1 MKLEIK
7 NLSKKFKDVYVL
19 KDINLTF
26 ESGKIYGFTGRN
38 GSGKSVLLKIIC
50 GFYTPTSGEGLLDNY
65 NYILN
70 NDFPKSTRCLIEKPN
85 FLPDLTGYENL
96 KLLASIENKIGNKE
110 IMDTIEKLNLKE
122 EINKE
127 EFILS
132 KLSKRE
138 VKDIELKNDILVSGI
153 DNIKVSLANCCKPVK
168 GDKIVGYISRGNGVI
183 VHTKN
188 CYNLRHMDDRIIDV
202 SWNKEQVQK
211 YKTNISIVSEKLE
224 NVLLDI
230 ITKTNNLNISITKV
244 DTKQKEN

>member
-50 GFYTPTSGEGLLDNY
+50 GFYTPTSGEVLLDNY

-96 KLLASIENKIGNKE
+96 KLLASIENKIGDKE
-110 IMDTIEKLNLKE
+110 ILDTIEKLNLKE
-122 EINKE
+122 EINKKY
-127 EFILS
+127 S
-132 KLSKRE
+132 KY
-138 VKDIELKNDILVSGI
+138 
-153 DNIKVSLANCCKPVK
+153 SL
-168 GDKIVGYISRGNGVI
+168 G
-183 VHTKN
+183 
-188 CYNLRHMDDRIIDV
+188 
-202 SWNKEQVQK
+202 
-211 YKTNISIVSEKLE
+211 
-224 NVLLDI
+224 
-230 ITKTNNLNISITKV
+230 
-244 DTKQKEN
+244 TKQKLGIAQVLMEDPELIVLDEPLNGIENETAKEVRKILNEEKKKDKIIIVASHIKEDIDTLADVVYNIDNGIVEKING

>member
-50 GFYTPTSGEGLLDNY
+50 GFYTPTSGEVLLDNY

-96 KLLASIENKIGNKE
+96 KLLASIENKIGDKE
-110 IMDTIEKLNLKE
+110 IMNTIEKLNLKE
-122 EINKE
+122 EINKKY
-127 EFILS
+127 S
-132 KLSKRE
+132 KY
-138 VKDIELKNDILVSGI
+138 
-153 DNIKVSLANCCKPVK
+153 SL
-168 GDKIVGYISRGNGVI
+168 G
-183 VHTKN
+183 
-188 CYNLRHMDDRIIDV
+188 
-202 SWNKEQVQK
+202 
-211 YKTNISIVSEKLE
+211 
-224 NVLLDI
+224 
-230 ITKTNNLNISITKV
+230 
-244 DTKQKEN
+244 TKQKLGIAQVLMEDPKLIVLDEPLNGIENDTAKEVRKILNEEKKKDKIIIVASHIKEDIDTLAYVVYNIDNGIVEKIKG

>member
-1 MKLEIK
+1 MKLELK

-50 GFYTPTSGEGLLDNY
+50 GFYTPTSGEVLLDNY

-96 KLLASIENKIGNKE
+96 KLLASIENKIGDKE

-122 EINKE
+122 EINKKY
-127 EFILS
+127 S
-132 KLSKRE
+132 KY
-138 VKDIELKNDILVSGI
+138 
-153 DNIKVSLANCCKPVK
+153 SL
-168 GDKIVGYISRGNGVI
+168 G
-183 VHTKN
+183 
-188 CYNLRHMDDRIIDV
+188 
-202 SWNKEQVQK
+202 
-211 YKTNISIVSEKLE
+211 
-224 NVLLDI
+224 
-230 ITKTNNLNISITKV
+230 
-244 DTKQKEN
+244 TKQKLGIAQVLMEDPKLIVLDEPLNGIENETAKEVRKILNEEKKKDKIIIVASHIKEDIDTLADVVYNIDNGIVEKIKG

>member
-50 GFYTPTSGEGLLDNY
+50 GFYTPTSGEVLLDNY

-96 KLLASIENKIGNKE
+96 KLLASIENKIGDKE
-110 IMDTIEKLNLKE
+110 ILDTIEKLNLKE
-122 EINKE
+122 EINKKY
-127 EFILS
+127 S
-132 KLSKRE
+132 KYSF
-138 VKDIELKNDILVSGI
+138 G
-153 DNIKVSLANCCKPVK
+153 
-168 GDKIVGYISRGNGVI
+168 
-183 VHTKN
+183 
-188 CYNLRHMDDRIIDV
+188 
-202 SWNKEQVQK
+202 
-211 YKTNISIVSEKLE
+211 
-224 NVLLDI
+224 
-230 ITKTNNLNISITKV
+230 
-244 DTKQKEN
+244 TKQKLGIAQVLMEDPKLIVLDEPLNGIENETAKEVRKILNEEKKKDKIIIVASHIKEDIDTLADIVYNIDNGIVEKIKG

>member
-50 GFYTPTSGEGLLDNY
+50 GFYTPTSGEVLLDNY

-96 KLLASIENKIGNKE
+96 KLLASIENKIGDKE

-122 EINKE
+122 EINKKY
-127 EFILS
+127 S
-132 KLSKRE
+132 KY
-138 VKDIELKNDILVSGI
+138 
-153 DNIKVSLANCCKPVK
+153 SL
-168 GDKIVGYISRGNGVI
+168 G
-183 VHTKN
+183 
-188 CYNLRHMDDRIIDV
+188 
-202 SWNKEQVQK
+202 
-211 YKTNISIVSEKLE
+211 
-224 NVLLDI
+224 
-230 ITKTNNLNISITKV
+230 
-244 DTKQKEN
+244 TKQKLGIAQVLMEDPKLIVLDEPLNGIENETAKEVRKILNEEKKKDKIIIVASHIKDIDTLADVVYNIDNGIVEKIKG

>member
-50 GFYTPTSGEGLLDNY
+50 GFYTPTSGEVLLDNY

-96 KLLASIENKIGNKE
+96 KLLASIENKIGDKE
-110 IMDTIEKLNLKE
+110 ILDTIEKLNLKE
-122 EINKE
+122 EINKKY
-127 EFILS
+127 S
-132 KLSKRE
+132 KY
-138 VKDIELKNDILVSGI
+138 
-153 DNIKVSLANCCKPVK
+153 SL
-168 GDKIVGYISRGNGVI
+168 G
-183 VHTKN
+183 
-188 CYNLRHMDDRIIDV
+188 
-202 SWNKEQVQK
+202 
-211 YKTNISIVSEKLE
+211 
-224 NVLLDI
+224 
-230 ITKTNNLNISITKV
+230 
-244 DTKQKEN
+244 TKQKLGIAQVLMEDPKLIVLDEPLNGIENDTAKEVRKILNEEKKKDKIIIVASHIKEDIDTLADVVYNIDNGIVEKIKG

>member
-50 GFYTPTSGEGLLDNY
+50 GFYTPTSGEVLLDNY

-96 KLLASIENKIGNKE
+96 KLLASIENKIGDKE

-122 EINKE
+122 EINKKY
-127 EFILS
+127 S
-132 KLSKRE
+132 KY
-138 VKDIELKNDILVSGI
+138 
-153 DNIKVSLANCCKPVK
+153 SL
-168 GDKIVGYISRGNGVI
+168 G
-183 VHTKN
+183 
-188 CYNLRHMDDRIIDV
+188 
-202 SWNKEQVQK
+202 
-211 YKTNISIVSEKLE
+211 
-224 NVLLDI
+224 
-230 ITKTNNLNISITKV
+230 
-244 DTKQKEN
+244 TKQKLGIAQVLMEDTKLIVLDEPLNGIENETAKEVRKILNEEKKKDKIIIVASHIKEDIDTLADVVYNIDNGIVEKIKG

>member
-50 GFYTPTSGEGLLDNY
+50 GFYTPTSGEVLLDNY

-96 KLLASIENKIGNKE
+96 KLLASIENKIGDKE
-110 IMDTIEKLNLKE
+110 ILDTIEKLNLKE
-122 EINKE
+122 EINKKY
-127 EFILS
+127 S
-132 KLSKRE
+132 KY
-138 VKDIELKNDILVSGI
+138 
-153 DNIKVSLANCCKPVK
+153 SL
-168 GDKIVGYISRGNGVI
+168 G
-183 VHTKN
+183 
-188 CYNLRHMDDRIIDV
+188 
-202 SWNKEQVQK
+202 
-211 YKTNISIVSEKLE
+211 
-224 NVLLDI
+224 
-230 ITKTNNLNISITKV
+230 
-244 DTKQKEN
+244 TKQKLGIAQVLMEDPELIVLDEPLNGIENDTAKEVRKILNEEKKKDKIIIVASHIKEDIDTLADVVYNIDNGIVEKIKG

>member
-7 NLSKKFKDVYVL
+7 NLSKKFKDIYVL

-50 GFYTPTSGEGLLDNY
+50 GFYTPTSGEVLLDNY

-96 KLLASIENKIGNKE
+96 KLLASIENKIGDKE

-122 EINKE
+122 EINKKY
-127 EFILS
+127 S
-132 KLSKRE
+132 KY
-138 VKDIELKNDILVSGI
+138 
-153 DNIKVSLANCCKPVK
+153 SL
-168 GDKIVGYISRGNGVI
+168 G
-183 VHTKN
+183 
-188 CYNLRHMDDRIIDV
+188 
-202 SWNKEQVQK
+202 
-211 YKTNISIVSEKLE
+211 
-224 NVLLDI
+224 
-230 ITKTNNLNISITKV
+230 
-244 DTKQKEN
+244 TKQKLGIAQVLMEDPKLIVLDEPLNGIENETAKEVRKILNEEKKKDKIIIVASHIKEDIDTLADVVYNIDNGIVEKIKG

>member
-7 NLSKKFKDVYVL
+7 NLSKKFKDVYVF

-50 GFYTPTSGEGLLDNY
+50 GFYTPTSGEVLLDNY

-96 KLLASIENKIGNKE
+96 KLLASIENKIGDKE

-122 EINKE
+122 EINKKY
-127 EFILS
+127 S
-132 KLSKRE
+132 KY
-138 VKDIELKNDILVSGI
+138 
-153 DNIKVSLANCCKPVK
+153 SL
-168 GDKIVGYISRGNGVI
+168 G
-183 VHTKN
+183 
-188 CYNLRHMDDRIIDV
+188 
-202 SWNKEQVQK
+202 
-211 YKTNISIVSEKLE
+211 
-224 NVLLDI
+224 
-230 ITKTNNLNISITKV
+230 
-244 DTKQKEN
+244 TKQKLGIAQVLMEDPELIVLDEPLNGIENDTAKEVRKILNEEKKKDKIIIVASHIKEDIDTLADVVYNIDNGIVEKIKG

>member
-50 GFYTPTSGEGLLDNY
+50 GFYTPTSGEVLLDNY

-96 KLLASIENKIGNKE
+96 KLLASIENKIGDKE
-110 IMDTIEKLNLKE
+110 IMNTIEKLNLKE
-122 EINKE
+122 EINKKY
-127 EFILS
+127 S
-132 KLSKRE
+132 KY
-138 VKDIELKNDILVSGI
+138 
-153 DNIKVSLANCCKPVK
+153 SL
-168 GDKIVGYISRGNGVI
+168 G
-183 VHTKN
+183 
-188 CYNLRHMDDRIIDV
+188 
-202 SWNKEQVQK
+202 
-211 YKTNISIVSEKLE
+211 
-224 NVLLDI
+224 
-230 ITKTNNLNISITKV
+230 
-244 DTKQKEN
+244 TKQKLGIAQVLMEDPKLIVLDEPLNGIENDTAKEVRKILNEEKKKDKIIIVASHIKEDIDTLADVVYNIDNGIVEKIKG

>member
-50 GFYTPTSGEGLLDNY
+50 GFYTPTSGEVLLDNY

-96 KLLASIENKIGNKE
+96 KLLASIENKIGDKE
-110 IMDTIEKLNLKE
+110 IMDTIEKVNLKE
-122 EINKE
+122 EINKKY
-127 EFILS
+127 S
-132 KLSKRE
+132 KY
-138 VKDIELKNDILVSGI
+138 
-153 DNIKVSLANCCKPVK
+153 SL
-168 GDKIVGYISRGNGVI
+168 G
-183 VHTKN
+183 
-188 CYNLRHMDDRIIDV
+188 
-202 SWNKEQVQK
+202 
-211 YKTNISIVSEKLE
+211 
-224 NVLLDI
+224 
-230 ITKTNNLNISITKV
+230 
-244 DTKQKEN
+244 TKQKLGIAQVLMEDPKLIVLDEPLNGIENETAKEVRKILNEEKKKDKIIIVASHIKEDIDTLADVVYNIDNGIVEKIKG

>member
-50 GFYTPTSGEGLLDNY
+50 GFYTPTSGEVLLDNY

-96 KLLASIENKIGNKE
+96 KLLASIENKIGDKE

-122 EINKE
+122 EINKKY
-127 EFILS
+127 S
-132 KLSKRE
+132 KY
-138 VKDIELKNDILVSGI
+138 
-153 DNIKVSLANCCKPVK
+153 SL
-168 GDKIVGYISRGNGVI
+168 R
-183 VHTKN
+183 
-188 CYNLRHMDDRIIDV
+188 
-202 SWNKEQVQK
+202 
-211 YKTNISIVSEKLE
+211 
-224 NVLLDI
+224 
-230 ITKTNNLNISITKV
+230 
-244 DTKQKEN
+244 TKQKLGIAQVLMEDPKLIVLDEPLNGIENETAKEVRKILNEEKKKDKIIIVASHIKEDIDTLADVVYNIDNGIVEKIKG

>member
-50 GFYTPTSGEGLLDNY
+50 GFYTPTSGEALLDNY

-96 KLLASIENKIGNKE
+96 KLLASIENKIGDKE

-122 EINKE
+122 EINKKY
-127 EFILS
+127 S
-132 KLSKRE
+132 KY
-138 VKDIELKNDILVSGI
+138 
-153 DNIKVSLANCCKPVK
+153 SL
-168 GDKIVGYISRGNGVI
+168 G
-183 VHTKN
+183 
-188 CYNLRHMDDRIIDV
+188 
-202 SWNKEQVQK
+202 
-211 YKTNISIVSEKLE
+211 
-224 NVLLDI
+224 
-230 ITKTNNLNISITKV
+230 
-244 DTKQKEN
+244 TKQKLGIAQVLMEDPKLIVLDEPLNGIENETAKEVRKILNEEKKKDKIIIVASHIKEDIDTLADVVYNIDNGIVEKIKG

>member
-50 GFYTPTSGEGLLDNY
+50 GFYTPTSGEVLLDNY

-122 EINKE
+122 EINKKY
-127 EFILS
+127 S
-132 KLSKRE
+132 KY
-138 VKDIELKNDILVSGI
+138 
-153 DNIKVSLANCCKPVK
+153 SL
-168 GDKIVGYISRGNGVI
+168 G
-183 VHTKN
+183 
-188 CYNLRHMDDRIIDV
+188 
-202 SWNKEQVQK
+202 
-211 YKTNISIVSEKLE
+211 
-224 NVLLDI
+224 
-230 ITKTNNLNISITKV
+230 
-244 DTKQKEN
+244 TKQKLGIAQVLMEDPKLIVLDEPLNGIENETAKEVRKILNEEKKKDKIIIVASHIKEDIDTLADVVYNIDNGIVEKIKG

>member
-50 GFYTPTSGEGLLDNY
+50 GFYTPSTGEVLLDNY

-122 EINKE
+122 EINKKY
-127 EFILS
+127 S
-132 KLSKRE
+132 KY
-138 VKDIELKNDILVSGI
+138 
-153 DNIKVSLANCCKPVK
+153 SL
-168 GDKIVGYISRGNGVI
+168 G
-183 VHTKN
+183 
-188 CYNLRHMDDRIIDV
+188 
-202 SWNKEQVQK
+202 
-211 YKTNISIVSEKLE
+211 
-224 NVLLDI
+224 
-230 ITKTNNLNISITKV
+230 
-244 DTKQKEN
+244 TKQKLGIAQVLMEDPKLIVLDEPLNGIENETAKEVRKILNEEKKKDKIIIVASHIKEDIDTLADVVYNIDNGIVEKIKG

>member
-50 GFYTPTSGEGLLDNY
+50 GFYTPTSGEVLLNNY

-96 KLLASIENKIGNKE
+96 KLLASIENKIGDKE
-110 IMDTIEKLNLKE
+110 ILDTIEKLNLKE
-122 EINKE
+122 EINKKY
-127 EFILS
+127 S
-132 KLSKRE
+132 KY
-138 VKDIELKNDILVSGI
+138 
-153 DNIKVSLANCCKPVK
+153 SL
-168 GDKIVGYISRGNGVI
+168 G
-183 VHTKN
+183 
-188 CYNLRHMDDRIIDV
+188 
-202 SWNKEQVQK
+202 
-211 YKTNISIVSEKLE
+211 
-224 NVLLDI
+224 
-230 ITKTNNLNISITKV
+230 
-244 DTKQKEN
+244 TKQKLGIAQVLMEDPELIVLDEPLNGIENDTAKEIRKILNEEKKKDKIIIVASHIKEDIDTLADVVYNIDNGIVEKIKG